1 VRGYGST
8 RPPSPLA
15 PRRCIC
21 GFPTGRSK
29 GVTVNRSDIDKA
41 KIFGNVGVTEDQSFA
56 KIVAAKPRSSRIT
69 LMLALAAST
78 VRTIPSSK

>member
-1 VRGYGST
+1 M
-8 RPPSPLA
+8 
-15 PRRCIC
+15 
-21 GFPTGRSK
+21 
-29 GVTVNRSDIDKA
+29 TVNRSDIDKA

-69 LMLALAAST
+69 LMLALAALT